1 MNNFH
6 FHLLFAC
13 DGLDFGC
20 LFFCTGAACKD
31 LKLDQYQSI
40 CFGLGYPASASRL
53 NLQLLLRAWLIVPTS
68 ISSCIQYLF
77 GTQIPASSGF
87 SATLCCM
94 SSMAVIMIVELH
106 CYVTLFYWE
115 RNVCTYEYVANFTT
129 GLPFTGTTGVAFL
142 ILKTFCGLFYWVW
155 ELEHSINAYEHIFL

>member
-1 MNNFH
+1 MH
-6 FHLLFAC
+6 RILFSTHYFQLWQGQLHVTSSFSSCSSLKC
-13 DGLDFGC
+13 DPSLRQIWTTSISTSCLPVMVLILDA
-20 LFFCTGAACKD
+20 FFCTGAACKN

-40 CFGLGYPASASRL
+40 CFGLGYPASVSRL

-115 RNVCTYEYVANFTT
+115 RNVCTYDF
-129 GLPFTGTTGVAFL
+129 
-142 ILKTFCGLFYWVW
+142 
-155 ELEHSINAYEHIFL
+155 S